1 MIKQEIKFTFT
12 CDICG
17 VKSHSI
23 ISKNK
28 TEARKFIA
36 KTGHWTTGRNGKK
49 LIDVCYNCVS
59 KTITTTEKR
68 TFNTIKKT
76 DFQIDLTKYSN
87 SYLKDFIDYGDCW
100 SNDDKYFKFFNRVY

>member
-12 CDICG
+12 CDICNA
-17 VKSHSI
+17 KSYPI

-36 KTGHWTTGRNGKK
+36 KENYWTTGRNGKK
-49 LIDVCYNCVS
+49 LIDVCSKCAA
-59 KTITTTEKR
+59 KTITATEKR

-87 SYLKDFIDYGDCW
+87 SYIKDFIDYNNGW
-100 SNDDKYFKFFNRVY
+100 SNDDQYFKFFNRNF